1 MAVKAEPFAAEKRNI
16 L

>member
-1 MAVKAEPFAAEKRNI
+1 MAVKAKPFAAEKRNI